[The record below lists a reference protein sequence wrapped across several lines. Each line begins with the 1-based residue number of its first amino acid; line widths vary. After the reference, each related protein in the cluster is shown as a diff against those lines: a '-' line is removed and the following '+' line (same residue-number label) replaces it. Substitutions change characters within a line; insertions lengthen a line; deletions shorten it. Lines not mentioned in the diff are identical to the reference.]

1 MEEGVNNL
9 SNKID
14 NIKLPEIDTTEL
26 AKETTLNEFKGVVE
40 NVASID
46 ADILQGKIK
55 IANAIYQKGIPS
67 KYTDSLVNMA
77 TKIGQ
82 ISQELYTG
90 TTDYDEMQ
98 FPMEY
103 SYNAYRFAKDLMESE
118 LPAKYP
124 SYLRDYLVGY
134 GANSF
139 WVGEFAI
146 PYEEVLVLSMADAY
160 YTSDGHFYTHVNGVV
175 THTLPDGSVET
186 YESDVLEHK
195 CPFNGM
201 SNILIAHIYASDI
214 YSVASYDNTNL
225 IGVIT
230 CGKCDGFE
238 LKFHIS
244 YISGIGEL
252 NNVSMGGSYTR
263 ESKNLFYNPLI
274 IKGMKKNNKAL
285 IKYDSSTPFNRYKS
299 IILPDLE
306 EFNEVIF
313 SSGANGDCYCEI
325 LILPNLK
332 KNNAY
337 ISAIFN
343 NNTNNGVVF
352 FTAGLIKLHKS
363 IFRSPGA
370 GSNHYSSIKTLHLPE
385 LEDMNGFLFN
395 DGANGY
401 FARDLERI
409 YTPKLKRLTLGVFHQ
424 VNNFAGYY
432 SYADKRS
439 LIDFE
444 VGEVETDM
452 TLQFWSATNVLADPE
467 KTIQLQ
473 NNIHNHIAERVK
485 DVTGEAPLTITFSQ
499 GVRNVLLPETE
510 ALFAAKN
517 WNIAPAKTV

>member
-1 MEEGVNNL
+1 MSALQNEINRLNTLRESFDGLEKGIGGIRESVDNL
-9 SNKID
+9 TNLTSD
-14 NIKLPEIDTTEL
+14 
-26 AKETTLNEFKGVVE
+26 
-40 NVASID
+40 SQ
-46 ADILQGKIK
+46 QGKVK
-55 IANAIYQKGIPS
+55 VAAAISQKGIPS
-67 KYTDSLVNMA
+67 TSADSYSDMA
-77 TKIGQ
+77 AKIKQ
-82 ISQELYTG
+82 IKQANYTG

-146 PYEEVLVLSMADAY
+146 PAKEVLVLSMANAY
-160 YTSDGHFYTHVNGVV
+160 YTSDGHFYTHIDGVV

-201 SNILIAHIYASDI
+201 GNILVAHIYEGDI
-214 YSVASYDNTNL
+214 YSVNAYNNTNL

-252 NNVSMGGSYTR
+252 NNVSMVGSSYMYVKDD
-263 ESKNLFYNPLI
+263 SYNLYNPLI
-274 IKGMKKNNKAL
+274 IKGMKKNNKVL
-285 IKYDSSTPFNRYKS
+285 IKYDSSTPFNKYKS

-313 SSGANGDCYCEI
+313 SDGNNKACYCEI

-337 ISAIFN
+337 ISAIY
-343 NNTNNGVVF
+343 NNGTNIGLVF

-363 IFRSPGA
+363 IFLSSGA
-370 GSNHYSSIKTLHLPE
+370 GANHYLSIKTLHLPE
-385 LEDMNGFLFN
+385 LEDMNGVLFN
-395 DGANGY
+395 DGSNGY

-424 VNNFAGYY
+424 VNNFAGHY
-432 SYADKRS
+432 SFADKRS

-517 WNIAPAKTV
+517 WNIAPAKSV

>member
-1 MEEGVNNL
+1 MSALQNEINRLNTLRESFDGLEKGIGGIRESVDNL
-9 SNKID
+9 TNLTSD
-14 NIKLPEIDTTEL
+14 
-26 AKETTLNEFKGVVE
+26 
-40 NVASID
+40 SQ
-46 ADILQGKIK
+46 QGKMK
-55 IANAIYQKGIPS
+55 VAAAISQKGIPS
-67 KYTDSLVNMA
+67 TSADSYSDMA
-77 TKIGQ
+77 VKIKQ
-82 ISQELYTG
+82 IKQANYTG

-98 FPMEY
+98 FPMEC

-252 NNVSMGGSYTR
+252 NNVSMRGCYTR
-263 ESKNLFYNPLI
+263 DSKFLYNPLI

-285 IKYDSSTPFNRYKS
+285 IKHDESTPFNKYKS

-313 SSGANGDCYCEI
+313 SSGAGECYCEI

-337 ISAIFN
+337 ISNIYN
-343 NNTNNGVVF
+343 NNTNIGVVF

-363 IFRSPGA
+363 IFRSPGT

-424 VNNFAGYY
+424 VNNFAAFY

-499 GVRNVLLPETE
+499 GVRDVLLPETE